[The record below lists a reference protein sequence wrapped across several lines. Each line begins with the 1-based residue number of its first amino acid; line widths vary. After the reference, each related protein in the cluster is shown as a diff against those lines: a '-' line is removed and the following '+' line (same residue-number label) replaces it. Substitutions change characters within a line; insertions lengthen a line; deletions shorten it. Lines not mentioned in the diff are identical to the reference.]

1 MRHRNSDW
9 PRDARGQVLHSNI
22 GLGSE
27 GGSSRRAASLRV
39 AAATLLHPAALGV
52 LGAGPDAGVGLTAV
66 PR

>member
-1 MRHRNSDW
+1 M
-9 PRDARGQVLHSNI
+9 HSNI